1 MSVARER
8 VAVRDVDVSR
18 FFQSSRDS
26 ISDAPRCVKR
36 ESQRKEAN

>member
-18 FFQSSRDS
+18 FFQSSRDF
-26 ISDAPRCVKR
+26 DFGCVAARETRVAKKR
-36 ESQRKEAN
+36 G